1 MPVRGVSREAAIAD
15 NGRVLTG
22 ALDEDSVP
30 YDAAATGAARAT
42 RPALAE
48 ACCDRGPAYARLSGG
63 VWYCDVDTV
72 DS

>member
-15 NGRVLTG
+15 NGGVLTG
-22 ALDEDSVP
+22 ALDEDLVP

-42 RPALAE
+42 RPVLAE
-48 ACCDRGPAYARLSGG
+48 ACCDRGPVSAGLSGG